1 MHSTVEDSS
10 NFRLWQ
16 SVEAVLTKPGFM
28 LIFSEFLNAN
38 LFIEI
43 LLINLQGIFLDHA
56 KIIYFV

>member
-43 LLINLQGIFLDHA
+43 LLINLQESF
-56 KIIYFV
+56 

>member
-28 LIFSEFLNAN
+28 LIFFFFSEFLNAN

-43 LLINLQGIFLDHA
+43 LLINLQGIF
-56 KIIYFV
+56 